1 MNADSRV
8 ALVTGAS
15 RGIGRAIAILLS
27 DNGYRI
33 VLSSRSRDALL
44 EVKKE
49 IESSGGA
56 AHVIPCDIS
65 NREEIEDLV
74 KSCVDHYGRLDI
86 LINNAGVTDD
96 GLLLRMSNEAW
107 ENVIE
112 TNLTSAFIA
121 CRAALR
127 PMMRARW
134 GRIVNVGS
142 ITGLVGNSGQGN
154 YGAAKAGL
162 IGFTKCIAKE
172 VGGKGITVNLV
183 APGFVGTQMTEVL
196 PSKLLE
202 QAVKQI
208 PVGRLGTPEEI
219 AASIAF
225 LCSEGAS
232 YITGQVITVDGG
244 MTCT

>member
-1 MNADSRV
+1 MNTNSRV

-15 RGIGRAIAILLS
+15 RGIGRATAILLS
-27 DNGYRI
+27 NNGHKI
-33 VLSSRSRDALL
+33 VLSSRSKDALV
-44 EVKKE
+44 EVQEE
-49 IESSGGA
+49 IESSGGV

-65 NREEIEDLV
+65 SREEVENLV
-74 KSCVDHYGRLDI
+74 KGCVDHYGQLDI
-86 LINNAGVTDD
+86 LINNAGVTEDA
-96 GLLLRMSNEAW
+96 LALRMSNEAW

-112 TNLTSAFIA
+112 TNLTSIFVA

-127 PMMRARW
+127 PMMRGRW
-134 GRIVNVGS
+134 GRIINVGS
-142 ITGLVGNSGQGN
+142 ITGLIGNPGQAN

-172 VGGKGITVNLV
+172 VGGKGITVNVV
-183 APGFVGTQMTEVL
+183 APGFVDTRMTEVL
-196 PSKLLE
+196 PSELLE
-202 QAVKQI
+202 HAVKQI
-208 PVGRLGTPEEI
+208 PIGRMGTPEEI